1 MKKILCIIM
10 ISSMLFSID
19 YELEIQPIFDGNCI
33 NCHNPSSQSWNNHE
47 LNLTSYAGLML
58 GGESGNV
65 VVPFDAISSL
75 LWQEISQYAMPPYGS
90 GIGFLSE
97 EQINLIADW
106 IDEGALS
113 EESND
118 IIGCTDLNA
127 ITCDDDIDALYFP
140 ECETCSDGIACDNY
154 YNSSATV
161 DNGQC
166 MYNDVP
172 EGNELNITFQD
183 NGFSI
188 EWFSFEPPVD
198 ILAYT
203 LFRCIDED
211 GIINGDGTDYDRCTF
226 VLPSS
231 EFYTG
236 NEFFDSAAGND
247 LETYVIN
254 GNGLL
259 KYTFSVYYP
268 NNNYWGSA
276 HGEYHYVECTLGD
289 VSNDGIINVI
299 DIVSLVNHIL
309 GSNTQTGVG
318 LCASDLNSDGI
329 INVIDIVSLVNI
341 ILS

>member
-1 MKKILCIIM
+1 MKKILYLIILSF
-10 ISSMLFSID
+10 IYTID
-19 YELEIQPIFDGNCI
+19 YETQIQPIFDSNCI
-33 NCHNPSSQSWNNHE
+33 NCHGYPDQYGDLVLFSYQDVINSGTVVPGDVSSSSLYDRITRDESENGDMPPTGSLSQS
-47 LNLTSYAGLML
+47 
-58 GGESGNV
+58 
-65 VVPFDAISSL
+65 
-75 LWQEISQYAMPPYGS
+75 
-90 GIGFLSE
+90 
-97 EQINLIADW
+97 QIDLIANW
-106 IDEGALS
+106 IDGGALP

-118 IIGCTDLNA
+118 ISGCTDSNA

-140 ECETCSDGIACDNY
+140 ECETCSDGVACDNY

-172 EGNELNITFQD
+172 EENELSITFQD
-183 NGFSI
+183 NSFYI
-188 EWFSFEPPVD
+188 EWFTFEPPVD

-211 GIINGDGTDYDRCTF
+211 GIINGDHTDYDRCEL

-309 GSNTQTGVG
+309 GSNTLTDTG
-318 LCASDLNSDGI
+318 LCAADLNSDGI

>member
-1 MKKILCIIM
+1 MRKILIISFFINSM
-10 ISSMLFSID
+10 IAD
-19 YELEIQPIFDGNCI
+19 YASDIQPIFDTNCT
-33 NCHNPSSQSWNNHE
+33 NCHGYPNQYGD
-47 LNLTSYAGLML
+47 LILFSYQDVIN
-58 GGESGNV
+58 SGT
-65 VVPFDAISSL
+65 VVPGDASSSSL
-75 LWQEISQYAMPPYGS
+75 YDRITRSEFENGNMPPEGS
-90 GIGFLSE
+90 LSQEEIGLIE
-97 EQINLIADW
+97 AWINN
-106 IDEGALS
+106 GAN
-113 EESND
+113 ETD
-118 IIGCTDLNA
+118 AVAGCTDSNA
-127 ITCDDDIDALYFP
+127 ITCDDDINSTYFP
-140 ECETCSDGIACDNY
+140 ECETCADGIACDNY
-154 YNSSATV
+154 YNPSATA

-309 GSNTQTGVG
+309 GSNTLTDTG
-318 LCASDLNSDGI
+318 LCAADLNSDGI